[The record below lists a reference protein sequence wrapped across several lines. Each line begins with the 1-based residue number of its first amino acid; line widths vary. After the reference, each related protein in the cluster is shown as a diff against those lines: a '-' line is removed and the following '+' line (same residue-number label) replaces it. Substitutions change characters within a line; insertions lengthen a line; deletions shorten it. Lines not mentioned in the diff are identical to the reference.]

1 MTHKRLIIVYG
12 ALLLFFA
19 VVVGRLY
26 LIASNESYAGTA
38 RAQTIT
44 TLPLQA
50 ERGNL
55 YDTNGVPLTG
65 YSRRYYA
72 LSVPGESSYARLF
85 GHVSYAGQDL
95 LYQNRNAAVPFLVEV
110 DGDLTAEGI
119 YTYAVPQR
127 YLPAPIA
134 PHLLGYLDGTGS
146 GVAGLELAFDELL
159 AGQGSSGYV
168 QCITTAQGQL
178 LAGQSPRYTPP
189 EATAHGVRLTLD
201 ERVQRICE
209 GTAQSLMT
217 RGCILVLECATGKV
231 RASVSMPEF
240 DPADLQKSIEA
251 DDTSFLNR
259 PLCQFNVGSV
269 FKPVLAVAALE
280 KKMGWFSTECRGYVQ
295 LNDHIYR
302 CAKGIAH
309 GETDLAAALEESCNC
324 YFIEL
329 GLAMGGQE
337 IHKTAGNF
345 GFGQALYL
353 AGGLKSASGSLP
365 GIQTLED
372 LGQLASISFGQGELL
387 ATPLQVAAFYNA
399 IAQGGVY
406 TAPSFLE
413 GIVDE
418 SSGRLIEDLY
428 QPQSRRAM
436 SETTAKT
443 LRQMLIGVVE
453 EGIGQEARPTEG
465 GAGGKTGTA
474 QTGQLDAAGN
484 ELMNYWFAGFYP
496 AEEPRYT
503 IVVLQDGVVEPQVSS
518 AAIFAQAANALAYLE
533 GLPEDKTEASALGQ
547 NG

>member
-1 MTHKRLIIVYG
+1 MTQKRLITVYG
-12 ALLLFFA
+12 VLLLLFA
-19 VVVGRLY
+19 VVLGRLY
-26 LIASNESYAGTA
+26 LIAGNEGYAGTA

-50 ERGNL
+50 ERGGF

-65 YSRRYYA
+65 YSQRYYA

-85 GHVSYAGQDL
+85 GHVSYAGQNL
-95 LYQNRNAAVPFLVEV
+95 LYQNRNAAAPFLVEV

-119 YTYAVPQR
+119 YTYTVPQR

-168 QCITTAQGQL
+168 QCITTARGRL

-189 EATAHGVRLTLD
+189 EATARGVRLTLD
-201 ERVQRICE
+201 ARIQRICE
-209 GTAQSLMT
+209 GAAQSLMT
-217 RGCILVLECATGKV
+217 RGCILVLECAGGKV

-269 FKPVLAVAALE
+269 FKPVLAAAALE
-280 KKMGWFSTECRGYVQ
+280 KKMGWFSTECKGYVQ
-295 LNDHIYR
+295 LNDHVYR

-309 GETDLAAALEESCNC
+309 GNIDLAGALEESCNC

-329 GLAMGGQE
+329 GLAMGGQTL
-337 IHKTAGNF
+337 HKTAGSF

-353 AGGLKSASGSLP
+353 AGGLKSAAGSLP
-365 GIQTLED
+365 GAQTLED

-406 TAPSFLE
+406 TTPSFLE

-418 SSGRLIEDLY
+418 GSGRLVEDLY

-436 SETTAKT
+436 SEATAKT
-443 LRQMLIGVVE
+443 LQEMLVGVVE
-453 EGIGQEARPTEG
+453 EGIGQEARPSAG

-474 QTGQLDAAGN
+474 QTGQLDAAGS

-503 IVVLQDGVVEPQVSS
+503 IVVLQDGVAEPAVSS
-518 AAIFAQAANALAYLE
+518 AAIFARVANALAYLE
-533 GLPEDKTEASALGQ
+533 GLPEDETEAPALGQ
-547 NG
+547 NS